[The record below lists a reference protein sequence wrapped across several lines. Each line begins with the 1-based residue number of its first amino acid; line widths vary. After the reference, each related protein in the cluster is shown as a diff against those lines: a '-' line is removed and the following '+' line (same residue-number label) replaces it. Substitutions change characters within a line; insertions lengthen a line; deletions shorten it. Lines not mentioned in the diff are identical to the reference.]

1 MAIQPLF
8 AKPKAIGGFSML
20 NNIRRR
26 APVPVEEQPSVAAR
40 WLALYIVVAVGRLT
54 DILPFAHSWPLAKMT
69 FLIVLLAAFRGR
81 AGVSPVRLSSI
92 DLSRGAII
100 FTVLVVAS
108 LLFSVYKS
116 LSFAFII
123 GTFLTVSVGFFVS
136 VKVLARWCDIR
147 AVLKAFAIVG
157 LILSAEALAG
167 YSGGRAFVQ
176 SMYDTNDLAYVLM
189 GVLPIALAFG
199 VISPGLSRYLWLG
212 VAALIAA
219 AGLLTQSRGGLLALA
234 AIVLMLV
241 WKPLRAPAAIEAGKG
256 AGGVL
261 VRALLA
267 ILLSVTAW
275 TQLPVD
281 AQHRLGLLVSLQD
294 DYNTDL
300 SNRTG
305 RSSIWK
311 RNTIAGLE
319 RPIGSGVDTFT
330 YVDATTGGNYMAPHN
345 SVIEVFVELGVLG
358 LILWLRLW
366 FLGWR
371 SLQPPATTAADAPSA
386 DTQQKRGEQVVFAQ
400 ALRISLVA
408 LFVAGF
414 FLSMSF
420 SVILWEIL
428 AVCAAMGVVFGRHA
442 KKAAVVPRRRPFAG
456 LA

>member
-1 MAIQPLF
+1 
-8 AKPKAIGGFSML
+8 ML
-20 NNIRRR
+20 KTIRRR
-26 APVPVEEQPSVAAR
+26 APQSVEEQPSVAAR

-81 AGVSPVRLSSI
+81 AGVSPVRLSSV
-92 DLSRGAII
+92 DLSRAAII

-108 LLFSVYKS
+108 LVFSVYKS
-116 LSFAFII
+116 LSLAFIV

-136 VKVLARWCDIR
+136 VKVLARWSDIR

-189 GVLPIALAFG
+189 GVLPITIAFG

-212 VAALIAA
+212 VAALIAI

-234 AIVLMLV
+234 AIILMLV
-241 WKPLRAPAAIEAGKG
+241 WKPLRAPAATEAGGKG
-256 AGGVL
+256 SGGLL
-261 VRALLA
+261 VRALVA
-267 ILLSVTAW
+267 GLLSVTAW
-275 TQLPVD
+275 TQLPAD

-366 FLGWR
+366 FLAWR
-371 SLQPPATTAADAPSA
+371 SLQPPAATATAAPAA
-386 DTQQKRGEQVVFAQ
+386 EAQQKRGEQAVFAQ

-428 AVCAAMGVVFGRHA
+428 AVCAALGVLFGRHA
-442 KKAAVVPRRRPFAG
+442 KKAVVVPRRRPFAG